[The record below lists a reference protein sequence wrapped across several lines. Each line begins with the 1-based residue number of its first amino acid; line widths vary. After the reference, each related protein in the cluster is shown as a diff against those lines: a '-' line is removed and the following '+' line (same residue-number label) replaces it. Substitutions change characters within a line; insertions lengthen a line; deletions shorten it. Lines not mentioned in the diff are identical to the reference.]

1 MLKNKNN
8 TRSRWRLPLYYL
20 ILFFILLLSNG
31 VVTFIFYKDLWK
43 IVLEGQVFLFLIFV
57 LTALLTKYR
66 NKKIIIYSVS
76 IILAGVVMKMVA
88 ALIYILPI
96 LLGDHHQKEGIA
108 LFFMI
113 NYLIYLNFSVVLV
126 VRND

>member
-1 MLKNKNN
+1 MLKNNHS
-8 TRSRWRLPLYYL
+8 TYSRWRLPLYYL
-20 ILFFILLLSNG
+20 ILFFVLLLLNG
-31 VVTFIFYKDLWK
+31 VVTYFFYKDLWK
-43 IVLEGQVFLFLIFV
+43 IVLEGQIFLFLIFV

-76 IILAGVVMKMVA
+76 VILAGVVIKMVA
-88 ALIYILPI
+88 ALIYILPF

-113 NYLIYLNFSVVLV
+113 NYLVYLNFSVVIV